1 MRLSEKTTK
10 ILQNFTSINQSLHF
24 KEGNT
29 LRTMSVMKNVLAE
42 AQIEEYIPREFAIYD
57 LPQFLNTLSLTA
69 TPSIDV
75 SSNQSHATIK
85 GNTNHQT
92 KFFFCDPSVIV
103 APPEKKMELPSID
116 VEFKLSEQDL
126 KSLLKAS
133 SVMQLPD
140 LSVVGNGNSVEVIV
154 SDRKNDTSNVYSL
167 TVGNTEHT
175 FSFNFKIE
183 NIKTLIGGYTVQIS
197 KKNLAKFYSSAYK
210 LTYFIALE
218 PDSKFD
224 E

>member
-42 AQIEEYIPREFAIYD
+42 AQIDEYIPREFAIYD

-85 GNTNHQT
+85 GTSNHQT

-103 APPEKKMELPSID
+103 APPEKKMELPSTD
-116 VEFKLSEQDL
+116 VEFNLSEQDL
-126 KSLLKAS
+126 SL
-133 SVMQLPD
+133 
-140 LSVVGNGNSVEVIV
+140 I
-154 SDRKNDTSNVYSL
+154 
-167 TVGNTEHT
+167 H
-175 FSFNFKIE
+175 I
-183 NIKTLIGGYTVQIS
+183 
-197 KKNLAKFYSSAYK
+197 
-210 LTYFIALE
+210 
-218 PDSKFD
+218 
-224 E
+224 